1 MVRMM
6 WAELNGFVSDVV
18 AGTASAGRE
27 LRPMVDGVREVR
39 ACLCVDA
46 KSIYD
51 CLAKQVQ
58 MQSLAEKRT
67 ALELMAFERC
77 IEETGLIVRW
87 CHSEANLSD
96 SLTKASAYG
105 PIELYMRTGSWVLVY
120 DEEQLSAKKRKERG
134 LTRFETNKKDF
145 AGLLREVFQAANIPI
160 PDAADNG
167 EEDDRDQVCGEPPK
181 QNV

>member
-1 MVRMM
+1 
-6 WAELNGFVSDVV
+6 
-18 AGTASAGRE
+18 
-27 LRPMVDGVREVR
+27 
-39 ACLCVDA
+39 
-46 KSIYD
+46 
-51 CLAKQVQ
+51 

-105 PIELYMRTGSWVLVY
+105 PIELYMRSGSWVLVY
-120 DEEQLSAKKRKERG
+120 DEEQLSAKKRKE
-134 LTRFETNKKDF
+134 TNKNDF
-145 AGLLREVFQAANIPI
+145 AGLIQETFKNADISL
-160 PDAADNG
+160 PDAADGG
-167 EEDDRDQVCGEPPK
+167 EEDDGDQVCGEPLR

>member
-1 MVRMM
+1 MV
-6 WAELNGFVSDVV
+6 E
-18 AGTASAGRE
+18 
-27 LRPMVDGVREVR
+27 GVREVR

-96 SLTKASAYG
+96 SLTKAAAYG
-105 PIELYMRTGSWVLVY
+105 PIELYMRTGCWVLVH
-120 DEEQLSAKKRKERG
+120 DEEQLSAKKRKDRG

-145 AGLLREVFQAANIPI
+145 AGLIRDAFKNADISL
-160 PDAADNG
+160 PDAADGG
-167 EEDDRDQVCGEPPK
+167 EYDDRDQVCSGPPDR
-181 QNV
+181 NF

>member
-1 MVRMM
+1 MI
-6 WAELNGFVSDVV
+6 E
-18 AGTASAGRE
+18 
-27 LRPMVDGVREVR
+27 GVREVQ
-39 ACLCVDA
+39 ACLRVDA

-77 IEETGLIVRW
+77 IEETGLVVRW

-96 SLTKASAYG
+96 SLTKAAAYG
-105 PIELYMRTGSWVLVY
+105 PIKLYMRTGCWVLVH

-145 AGLLREVFQAANIPI
+145 AGLIREAFKN
-160 PDAADNG
+160 ADIALPVNG
-167 EEDDRDQVCGEPPK
+167 DEEDNKD
-181 QNV
+181 